1 MSTSRTSTS
10 VPVIPRSMRLCRQR
24 MDALDRVLV
33 SLLCRRST
41 LSVRIARLK
50 RGVGLPLHAPG
61 REGEILGKVKR
72 AARDP
77 LTPVALERIFRV
89 ILVEM
94 RRTQRRGVSSGSAGA
109 KLRRQARR

>member
-1 MSTSRTSTS
+1 
-10 VPVIPRSMRLCRQR
+10 MRLCRQR

-33 SLLCRRST
+33 GLLCRRSS

-50 RGVGLPLHAPG
+50 RVAGLPLHAPA
-61 REGEILGKVKR
+61 REGQILGKVKR

-89 ILVEM
+89 ILIEM
-94 RRTQRRGVSSGSAGA
+94 KSAQRRGTKTVKATVRP
-109 KLRRQARR
+109 RRQAARR

>member
-1 MSTSRTSTS
+1 MSTSRTSAS
-10 VPVIPRSMRLCRQR
+10 APSIPRSMRLCRQR

-33 SLLCRRST
+33 GLLCRRST

-89 ILVEM
+89 ILLEM
-94 RRTQRRGVSSGSAGA
+94 RRTQRRQAG
-109 KLRRQARR
+109 R